1 MGLDDNATTNRH
13 DGNMNRRNAE
23 ILGSLKA
30 RWAGA
35 WPTAPWAPLALIWS
49 GFGLVVA
56 FVMWCWGSQGW
67 PLGSY
72 WWDDLALSGGVHA
85 IRTGLRPTVDF
96 WAPFILP
103 LYLKLFA
110 QDLAGVAAGYVAE
123 CLLQGAAIL
132 VLLSVLLGRVRHSP
146 SVYLCGVW
154 VVALAIL
161 PFNLGSI
168 AEAQLGSVAF
178 AGSYNRFGSALIGL
192 VLMMPMA
199 RRDESRDGVL
209 VPWLAGVFVLAFF
222 TKITVFQI
230 AFAICLAHA
239 ILCGG
244 AGSRSVLLKATLLA
258 ALASVLVLQW
268 FDGGGGYLSALK
280 DMSELRMIGM
290 QERLETCLML
300 LAHHR
305 LELFV
310 MVLVALLVAVR
321 GLILRQAWAG
331 QVSCYLAAVLLITLY
346 TLTNFGDNGLAPAVV
361 AMQGLLFLQ
370 TRESR
375 ADERVA
381 SDAALRHAS
390 LLRRITDWMWAGLG
404 TAYVVLHI
412 HYALTFSIAS
422 ADSRVVPIPVSTSFF
437 ARNHTV
443 SEQAWLDRTPISV
456 RGVPVNERSPRTYAA
471 YVAGLDEAASFLAQT
486 VPDRSKSV
494 YALDFPAY
502 VFSLVEGYRVPR
514 GGYPWLLYGHELTI
528 DFHPAPAVLLAD
540 VDVLMVSRCSI
551 ALGNRRFLARIY
563 RVELEN
569 NWRKLASLTCWD
581 VYERK

>member
-1 MGLDDNATTNRH
+1 MGLDENATTNRH

-35 WPTAPWAPLALIWS
+35 WLTAPWAPLALIWS

-123 CLLQGAAIL
+123 CLLQGAVIL

-154 VVALAIL
+154 VVALAML
-161 PFNLGSI
+161 PFNLGSV

-178 AGSYNRFGSALIGL
+178 SGSYNRFGGALIGL
-192 VLMMPMA
+192 VIMMPVA
-199 RRDESRDGVL
+199 RRDESRDTL
-209 VPWLAGVFVLAFF
+209 LMAWLATVFVLGFF
-222 TKITVFQI
+222 TKVTVFQI
-230 AFAICLAHA
+230 AFVICMVQAV
-239 ILCGG
+239 LCGDV
-244 AGSRSVLLKATLLA
+244 GSRRLLLKATLLA
-258 ALASVLVLQW
+258 VLVSVLVLQW
-268 FDGGGGYLSALK
+268 FDGGRGYLGALH
-280 DMSELRMIGM
+280 DMSELRMAGM
-290 QERLETCLML
+290 WQRREGSRML
-300 LAHHR
+300 LAQHR

-310 MVLVALLVAVR
+310 LVFVALLLAVR
-321 GLILRQAWAG
+321 GLMIRRAWVG
-331 QVSCYLAAVLLITLY
+331 SVCCYLVSVVLITLY
-346 TLTNFGDNGLAPAVV
+346 TLTNFGDNSLAPTV
-361 AMQGLLFLQ
+361 AAMHVLLFQ
-370 TRESR
+370 QARQGR
-375 ADERVA
+375 DDGVFA
-381 SDAALRHAS
+381 SAAGLRHAS
-390 LLRRITDWMWAGLG
+390 LLLRASEWIWVALG
-404 TAYVVLHI
+404 TAYVTLHA
-412 HYALTFSIAS
+412 HYALTFAVRSGEG
-422 ADSRVVPIPVSTSFF
+422 RVVNVPVATPFL
-437 ARNHTV
+437 AANHTV
-443 SEQAWLDRTPISV
+443 IEQAWLDRTPISV
-456 RGVPVNERSPRTYAA
+456 RGVPINDRSPRAYAA
-471 YVAGLDEAASFLAQT
+471 YVASLDEAALFLANA

-502 VFSLVEGYRVPR
+502 VFSLVQGYRVPR
-514 GGYPWLLYGHELTI
+514 GSYPWLLYGHELTI
-528 DFHPAPAVLLAD
+528 DFHPAPAALLGD

-551 ALGNRRFLARIY
+551 ASGNRRFLAKIY
-563 RVELEN
+563 RLELEK